1 MSLIQN
7 KKARLNYEILETLT
21 GGVELFGFEVK
32 SVKAGTGSLEGAHV
46 VVRGGEAFLVEAEI
60 PAFQKAN
67 APENFDPR
75 RPRKLLFTKK
85 EIALLGAETE
95 KKGISGIPLT
105 FFLKGRKIKVDIALA
120 RGKKKF
126 DKRETIKKKDT
137 EREMQREMKRG

>member
-1 MSLIQN
+1 M
-7 KKARLNYEILETLT
+7 
-21 GGVELFGFEVK
+21 
-32 SVKAGTGSLEGAHV
+32 
-46 VVRGGEAFLVEAEI
+46 
-60 PAFQKAN
+60 
-67 APENFDPR
+67 
-75 RPRKLLFTKK
+75 FTKK